1 MAASAGFEMVGVRLA
16 PAHPAD
22 RSLSLLDSPALL
34 RRLSAALESSGLGV
48 LEAEVVRLRPES
60 RTEDFDR
67 HLEAAAAL
75 RARFVL
81 TVSHDG
87 EEERAAER
95 LAALAERAGA
105 LDLRVALEFMAFS
118 EARTAAEAAR
128 LVALA
133 GHPRL
138 GVLADSLH
146 LYRSGGTAAD
156 LAGLP
161 LLAAQLCDGPSA
173 APEDLAREARTARL
187 MPGEGDLPLGDFVA
201 MLPRDLPVSLEVPS
215 STPEDWQERA
225 RRARNLPLL
234 RVRRGGGVSHPPSA
248 G

>member
-1 MAASAGFEMVGVRLA
+1 MAASAGFDMVGVRLA
-16 PAHPAD
+16 PAHPTD
-22 RSLSLLDSPALL
+22 RSPSLLDSPTLL
-34 RRLSAALESSGLGV
+34 RRLSAALESTGLGV

-60 RTEDFDR
+60 RAEDFDR

-81 TVSHDG
+81 AVSHDG
-87 EEERAAER
+87 EEERAAEG
-95 LAALAERAGA
+95 LAALAERATA
-105 LDLRVALEFMAFS
+105 FDLRVALEFMVFS
-118 EARTAAEAAR
+118 EARTASAASR

-161 LLAAQLCDGPSA
+161 LLAAQLCDGPLA

-187 MPGEGDLPLGDFVA
+187 MPGEGDLPLADFVA
-201 MLPRDLPVSLEVPS
+201 ALPPGLPVSLEVPS
-215 STPEDWQERA
+215 SAPEEWHKRA
-225 RRARNLPLL
+225 RHARNLPLL
-234 RVRRGGGVSHPPSA
+234 SL
-248 G
+248 